1 MKLGEIPKYDNKC
14 RHLSETEIQ
23 EKTATKTPYVIRFK
37 VRIYSK
43 FMFKIRMQCF
53 MSINFFSVSGKNQ
66 LNAPYLLL
74 PCINV
79 LMYNKVFVYF
89 VKTIPYVY
97 RDLLKFYLFLE
108 LENQFPCQFG
118 ARKSI
123 FMSKKTMY
131 F

>member
-1 MKLGEIPKYDNKC
+1 MKHGEIPKYDNKC

-23 EKTATKTPYVIRFK
+23 EKTAAKTPYVIRFK
-37 VRIYSK
+37 VRIYSN
-43 FMFKIRMQCF
+43 FMFKIRMHCF

-79 LMYNKVFVYF
+79 HMYNKVFVYF
-89 VKTIPYVY
+89 VKTVPSIQRFAKV
-97 RDLLKFYLFLE
+97 LSVL
-108 LENQFPCQFG
+108 G

-123 FMSKKTMY
+123 SMSIWS
-131 F
+131 